1 MKFIIPVI
9 LFYLLLLIF
18 LFIFQRSLQYMPS
31 GKINKISSYLLEG
44 FVEKILATSDGTK
57 LLSWYKPAEKGK
69 KTILYFQGNAGS
81 LGDRA
86 YKFSIFAKDGFGV
99 LGIAYHG
106 YPGSEGKPSES
117 SLIDDGKAA
126 LKFLSDQNI
135 PKENIILF
143 GESLGSGIA
152 VQLAAKEKF
161 AAVILE
167 SPFSSALS
175 VAQKR
180 YWFVPVSL
188 MLKDKFE
195 SIKYAPEIT
204 SPTLIFHGTADQ
216 IVDYSEGK
224 KLFDA
229 ISSPKELITVEGAQH
244 VDFKGEFLLEKI
256 KEFLPEEY

>member
-1 MKFIIPVI
+1 MKFMIPVI
-9 LFYLLLLIF
+9 LFYLSLLIF

-31 GKINKISSYLLEG
+31 GKIQKISSYLLEG
-44 FVEKILATSDGTK
+44 FVEKILTTSDGTRI
-57 LLSWYKPAEKGK
+57 LAWYKPAEKGK
-69 KTILYFQGNAGS
+69 KTILYFQGNAGN

-86 YKFSIFAKDGFGV
+86 HKFSVFAQDGFGV
-99 LGIAYHG
+99 LGIVYHG
-106 YPGSEGKPSES
+106 YPGSEGKTSEAA
-117 SLIDDGKAA
+117 LIDDAKTA
-126 LKFLSDQNI
+126 LEFLSQQNI
-135 PKENIILF
+135 EKENIILF

-161 AAVILE
+161 AAVTLE
-167 SPFSSALS
+167 SPFSSAVS

-188 MLKDKFE
+188 LLKDKLE
-195 SIKYAPEIT
+195 SIKFASEIT

-229 ISSPKELITVEGAQH
+229 INAPKKLITVEGAKH
-244 VDFKGEFLLEKI
+244 LDFKEEFLLEEMK
-256 KEFLPEEY
+256 KFLAESS